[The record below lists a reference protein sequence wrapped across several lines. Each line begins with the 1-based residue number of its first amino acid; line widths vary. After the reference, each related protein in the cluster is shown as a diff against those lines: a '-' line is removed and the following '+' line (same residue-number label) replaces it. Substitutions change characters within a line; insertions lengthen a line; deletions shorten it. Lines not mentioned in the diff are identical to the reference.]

1 MLPITTRAL
10 KIIVL
15 LRGSGRPSRYKYGLP
30 CRSSTQHNLSQFH
43 HFLFYSSHT
52 IMFIKVNIVATV
64 LAFAAVTLAGP
75 TNLQCA
81 TGAPLCCQTL
91 QDNQV
96 AGLVDTVSS
105 ATQGT
110 IVPEVSRTNLEGLAR
125 SFGYACTSVGS
136 NGACAAAT
144 PAVCCQFSAFGGIA
158 AFGCAKA

>member
-1 MLPITTRAL
+1 
-10 KIIVL
+10 
-15 LRGSGRPSRYKYGLP
+15 
-30 CRSSTQHNLSQFH
+30 
-43 HFLFYSSHT
+43 
-52 IMFIKVNIVATV
+52 MFIKVNIVATV

-136 NGACAAAT
+136 NGAWWVTVFIIVMESFIVDHIDSAAAT